1 MRLRGVSEV
10 TRVYEGLGGVIG
22 ISKVRRY
29 INGVSRIN

>member
-10 TRVYEGLGGVIG
+10 TRGYEGLGGV
-22 ISKVRRY
+22 SKVRRY